1 MKKKISLVDQI
12 EEIRRKNNKNW
23 MDLLRLSFKSNPQAA
38 KKILKE
44 IFSEDKKVNKLV
56 RDLLK

>member
-23 MDLLRLSFKSNPQAA
+23 MDLLRIALKNAPKDARKILRKINKND
-38 KKILKE
+38 KKISKL
-44 IFSEDKKVNKLV
+44 FSKF
-56 RDLLK
+56 